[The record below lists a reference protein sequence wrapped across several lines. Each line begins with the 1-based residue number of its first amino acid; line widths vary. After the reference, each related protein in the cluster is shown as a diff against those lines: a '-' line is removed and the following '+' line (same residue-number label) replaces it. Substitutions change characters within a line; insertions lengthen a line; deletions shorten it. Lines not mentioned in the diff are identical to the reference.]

1 MAHQSDLRFTFR
13 MVDGM
18 EFEVIEFTLD
28 EALSETFRLE
38 LDLASPDPA
47 VDFAQVL
54 DHPALFTLWRGE
66 QPVRYVHGLVSTLE
80 QGETGFRRTRYRA
93 VVEPELARLKQS
105 SDWRVFQTQNVPD
118 ILQSVLKR
126 HGILHYE
133 QIVTGEHLPREYC
146 VQAGDTDYDFLE
158 RIAREEGFYYTF
170 LHSADGHQ
178 LIHSDRLF
186 VQGRIGDEP
195 VLYNADI
202 GGDQAE
208 AALRRFRYVE
218 NVRTARQTQRD
229 YLFTHPGY
237 DQEHSLRGSD
247 LRHDPRRPYERYDY
261 PGRYKVDEAGKPF
274 TENRLR
280 GHRRDARIALVE
292 GDDPRLMPG
301 ISFELSGHPRQEW
314 NSGWRPVRLHHHGVQ
329 HTSQAEEGAG
339 SDQGT
344 RYHYTAELVT
354 DRTEW
359 RAEPL
364 PKPRIDGTQ
373 PATVVGPPNE
383 EIYCDAWG
391 RVKIQFPWD
400 RLGRFDDHSSCWVRA
415 VQNWAGAAWGHMAI
429 PRIGQEVLVIFMNG
443 DPDQPVIVGR
453 TYMATQPP
461 PYELPKHKTR
471 MTIKSQTHKGQGS
484 NELRFEDEAGQE
496 EVYIHAQKDQNNHVN
511 HDETTFVGHDRSE
524 QVENDETLTIGHD
537 RKETIGNDEQV
548 AIGQDRRHEIGED
561 DYLSIGR
568 NHTITT
574 GKDRIE
580 EVGNNRHDKT
590 TANHRIAIGGHLE
603 QDVQGHAHLQAGQ
616 EILHRTRV
624 YRIQAQDQII
634 LQGPGGTLC
643 IDEGG
648 ITLDGVSIQMLGPL
662 TQIPNGSTN
671 SIAIDGVPDPGEPV
685 CLGCLLKAIAEG
697 RSLIRMEGAYF

>member
-1 MAHQSDLRFTFR
+1 
-13 MVDGM
+13 
-18 EFEVIEFTLD
+18 
-28 EALSETFRLE
+28 

-47 VDFAQVL
+47 VDFDQVL
-54 DHPALFTLWRGE
+54 DRPALFTLWRGE

-373 PATVVGPPNE
+373 PATVVGPPDE

-496 EVYIHAQKDQNNHVN
+496 EVYIHAQ
-511 HDETTFVGHDRSE
+511 
-524 QVENDETLTIGHD
+524 
-537 RKETIGNDEQV
+537 
-548 AIGQDRRHEIGED
+548 
-561 DYLSIGR
+561 
-568 NHTITT
+568 
-574 GKDRIE
+574 
-580 EVGNNRHDKT
+580 
-590 TANHRIAIGGHLE
+590 
-603 QDVQGHAHLQAGQ
+603 
-616 EILHRTRV
+616 
-624 YRIQAQDQII
+624 
-634 LQGPGGTLC
+634 
-643 IDEGG
+643 
-648 ITLDGVSIQMLGPL
+648 
-662 TQIPNGSTN
+662 
-671 SIAIDGVPDPGEPV
+671 
-685 CLGCLLKAIAEG
+685 
-697 RSLIRMEGAYF
+697 